1 MVLDQFQRRG
11 GVQGPGHDA
20 RDPQA
25 ATARGR
31 GPERRGQE
39 ALDWAAEAR
48 AVHGAAA
55 EFLRLGRF
63 FRGRCLDI
71 FEEDLMEK
79 I

>member
-55 EFLRLGRF
+55 EFF
-63 FRGRCLDI
+63 APWTI
-71 FEEDLMEK
+71 FQGA
-79 I
+79 IFGHF

>member
-55 EFLRLGRF
+55 EFFCALDDFSGGDFWTFLRR
-63 FRGRCLDI
+63 I
-71 FEEDLMEK
+71 
-79 I
+79 

>member
-1 MVLDQFQRRG
+1 MVLDQFQCRG

-55 EFLRLGRF
+55 EFF
-63 FRGRCLDI
+63 APWT
-71 FEEDLMEK
+71 DLIMGA